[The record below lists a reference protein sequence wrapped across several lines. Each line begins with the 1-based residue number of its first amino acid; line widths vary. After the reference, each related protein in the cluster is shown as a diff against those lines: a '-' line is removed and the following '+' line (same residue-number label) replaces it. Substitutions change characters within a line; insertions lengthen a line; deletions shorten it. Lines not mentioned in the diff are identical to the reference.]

1 MSNEEFLKFLTR
13 FVRKTKAERVEFVQ
27 AKALLFRV
35 TMPNKDLLEFVLNIE
50 MDKNSLFQ
58 VSHLPDQICYLPLV
72 NKLVANEL
80 TLWSLNYGYCP
91 LELEKRAASRRLSN
105 KLHLLGK
112 ISSFLCF
119 YYLVA
124 LLILFCLNLII
135 NFLLFIYFFIN
146 K

>member
-1 MSNEEFLKFLTR
+1 MLKGGSILDIMCGRKPKDYDLMNMGMSNEEFLKFLTR
-13 FVRKTKAERVEFVQ
+13 FVRKTKAESVEFVQ

-50 MDKNSLFQ
+50 MNKNSLFQ

-105 KLHLLGK
+105 KLYLLGK
-112 ISSFLCF
+112 IS
-119 YYLVA
+119 
-124 LLILFCLNLII
+124 FCVH
-135 NFLLFIYFFIN
+135 
-146 K
+146 